1 MTAPPEPTPTPIPEP
16 PAEPGAR
23 DWHTSIDVDGQPYPT
38 RNYAPDIEGGS
49 DACLNLTATQL
60 DYLRAVHEAGHA
72 VAVLLGR
79 AHLHSAE
86 IVTGKPVTEEGGVV
100 HACNLADGH
109 AYAVF
114 SAAGERAS
122 DWWLREAGLWT
133 PERAVANEVGAR
145 GDRHQFLA
153 INAHVGF
160 GDREVDY
167 RYIHDLADQALDRH
181 WEAVV
186 RVADE
191 LVRRQHLDAATIVA
205 LTGLPN
211 GSGSDKCPVKA
222 AHDWDETP
230 AEAAA
235 WDRWRGDRDI
245 NRDED

>member
-1 MTAPPEPTPTPIPEP
+1 MVTIDASV
-16 PAEPGAR
+16 
-23 DWHTSIDVDGQPYPT
+23 WHLLIDVDGQPYPT
-38 RNYAPDIEGGS
+38 RNYAPEIEGGS
-49 DACLNLTATQL
+49 DACLNLAAAHL
-60 DYLRAVHEAGHA
+60 DYLRAIHEAGHA
-72 VAVLLGR
+72 VAVLIGR

-86 IVTGKPVTEEGGVV
+86 IVTGEAVTEEGGVV

-109 AYAVF
+109 GYAVF

-122 DWWLREAGLWT
+122 DRWLREAGLWT

-145 GDRHQFLA
+145 SDRQQFLA
-153 INAHVGF
+153 INTHVGF

-191 LVRRQHLDAATIVA
+191 LVRWQHLDADTVVG

-211 GSGSDKCPVKA
+211 GSGSDKCPMKA
-222 AHDWDETP
+222 ARDWDETP

-235 WDRWRGDRDI
+235 WDRRWFGADHD
-245 NRDED
+245 RDEDDE